1 MTTNNGKGEEAKKFE
16 EQRKKAVR
24 NVTKLTIGASLIGWG
39 CIFAY
44 AWQCP
49 DETGKVSIIGVSTL
63 LAGAFLITGLLL
75 GFLFGYSRKEPA
87 REASEA
93 GKPPKKSK
101 TKPSTNLEQI
111 SDWLTKIIVGAG
123 LVQLV
128 SLPGALKDY
137 AGFIKDKLG
146 TFTTKVVQGK
156 VVQGEQAVPIIL
168 DYSEV
173 FAIGMLL
180 YYLTC
185 GFLSGYLL
193 TKLYFLGLLE
203 KEEVN
208 EGG

>member
-1 MTTNNGKGEEAKKFE
+1 MNTEEEKRKKAEEFE

-24 NVTKLTIGASLIGWG
+24 LVTGLTMAALLIGFV
-39 CIFAY
+39 CILAY

-49 DETGKVSIIGVSTL
+49 DETGKLSIIGVSTL

-87 REASEA
+87 REASEE
-93 GKPPKKSK
+93 GKPPQ
-101 TKPSTNLEQI
+101 KPSAKPRTNLEQI

-137 AGFIKDKLG
+137 AGFIKDRLG
-146 TFTTKVVQGK
+146 TFTVKVVQG
-156 VVQGEQAVPIIL
+156 GQAVSFTL
-168 DYSEV
+168 DYSEI

-203 KEEVN
+203 KEES
-208 EGG
+208 

>member
-1 MTTNNGKGEEAKKFE
+1 MTTSEEKRKKAEEAEEFE
-16 EQRKKAVR
+16 KQRKKAVR
-24 NVTKLTIGASLIGWG
+24 LVTLLTIGALLIGLG

-49 DETGKVSIIGVSTL
+49 DETGKLSIIGVSTL

-87 REASEA
+87 SEASEE
-93 GKPPKKSK
+93 GKPPKKPSP
-101 TKPSTNLEQI
+101 KPRTNLEQI

-128 SLPGALKDY
+128 SLPGALKKY
-137 AGFIKDKLG
+137 AEFIKERLG
-146 TFTTKVVQGK
+146 TFTVKVVQS
-156 VVQGEQAVPIIL
+156 EQAVSFTL

-203 KEEVN
+203 KEEVS
-208 EGG
+208 